1 MINQDTSQFPAQRVY
16 WFVPFFVLIITFL
29 IYLPT
34 LAPTITWQYGADSGE
49 LAAAVAMFESA
60 PTPAYPTYI
69 LLGRA
74 WSALPFGGDVA
85 YRLNL
90 LSATAAALAAAFCAA
105 TILLIAPKSPSSLA
119 PPSLPFVL
127 GALLGGIGLASAP
140 LTWAQATITEIYAPG
155 LAFVSLFSYLLI
167 LWQRKAS
174 TFVLVLAAL
183 IAGLGIG
190 VLPQLVLLLPGALG
204 LLLLRR
210 QAAESRK
217 ASPRQLMLSLFA
229 FAIGAST
236 YLYLPFQA
244 IMQPQADWAALLTV
258 EGLSMQAWLAG
269 LGEGMLQLGE
279 QLSWLGLLP
288 ALLGAS
294 FVWRKNRAALAYL
307 LSLISLTLFF
317 AAYYP
322 AARHQVYLMP
332 ALFGLALLMGVGL
345 ASGLTIVQSRYGS
358 ASMAL
363 LALLVASLF
372 GFRSMILAPQLNLSN
387 DYSAIEFAE
396 DIFSTM
402 PANAIVVSEH
412 DESTFSLWYQ
422 QALGTRQ
429 DLVIIDKR
437 LLSHDWYQ
445 RHLIHHYPDL
455 DPAALRPGELKK
467 LGRPVYMLIEPV
479 EDNVEDRLI
488 ATYINLLIHIF
499 AA

>member
-217 ASPRQLMLSLFA
+217 ASPR
-229 FAIGAST
+229 
-236 YLYLPFQA
+236 
-244 IMQPQADWAALLTV
+244 
-258 EGLSMQAWLAG
+258 
-269 LGEGMLQLGE
+269 
-279 QLSWLGLLP
+279 
-288 ALLGAS
+288 
-294 FVWRKNRAALAYL
+294 
-307 LSLISLTLFF
+307 
-317 AAYYP
+317 
-322 AARHQVYLMP
+322 
-332 ALFGLALLMGVGL
+332 
-345 ASGLTIVQSRYGS
+345 
-358 ASMAL
+358 
-363 LALLVASLF
+363 
-372 GFRSMILAPQLNLSN
+372 
-387 DYSAIEFAE
+387 
-396 DIFSTM
+396 
-402 PANAIVVSEH
+402 
-412 DESTFSLWYQ
+412 
-422 QALGTRQ
+422 
-429 DLVIIDKR
+429 
-437 LLSHDWYQ
+437 
-445 RHLIHHYPDL
+445 
-455 DPAALRPGELKK
+455 
-467 LGRPVYMLIEPV
+467 
-479 EDNVEDRLI
+479 
-488 ATYINLLIHIF
+488 
-499 AA
+499 